1 MTAGTRPW
9 RVRAGRMGAAALL
22 AVTLSG
28 CANLTDTQKR
38 VGGGTLAGAAGG
50 AAIGA
55 MDGHA
60 GIGTAIGAGVG
71 LLGGIAYD
79 QYKKGQDR
87 AYQQG
92 VQDGQQQKE

>member
-1 MTAGTRPW
+1 MMAETRPW
-9 RVRAGRMGAAALL
+9 RRRAGRLGAAALL
-22 AVTLSG
+22 VVTLSA
-28 CANLTDTQKR
+28 CESLTPTQKR

-55 MDGHA
+55 MAGHA

-79 QYKKGQDR
+79 QHKKAEER
-87 AYQQG
+87 AYQRG
-92 VQDGQQQKE
+92 VQDGKRSQ